1 MWKKIKGGSDESAK
15 IMHTQKFFRMLL
27 SQYSDDTS
35 NYYYSLCE
43 KDVVHDDYN
52 WHCITC
58 QKCERWNY
66 WHCGTCDEC
75 EFMNKIFTFYFSNV
89 HTLVARQKCSRKRRI
104 LEAFDFET
112 PFILT
117 SPYSS

>member
-1 MWKKIKGGSDESAK
+1 MKLKIQFFNRDSRFSYSNVFEDERFTEWTKTWKKIKGGSDESAK

-35 NYYYSLCE
+35 DYYYSLCA

-58 QKCERWNY
+58 KKCERWNY

-75 EFMNKIFTFYFSNV
+75 EFMNKIFTQV
-89 HTLVARQKCSRKRRI
+89 KVMMI
-104 LEAFDFET
+104 
-112 PFILT
+112 
-117 SPYSS
+117 